1 MKKDTELN
9 MRMNSEEKSSWQKA
23 ADIIKETLSEFIR
36 IAVNKETKRV
46 NSKIK

>member
-23 ADIIKETLSEFIR
+23 ADKIKETLSEFIR
-36 IAVNKETKRV
+36 ISVNKEVKRI
-46 NSKIK
+46 IKNK

>member
-9 MRMNSEEKSSWQKA
+9 MRINADEKSSWQKA

-36 IAVNKETKRV
+36 IAVNKET
-46 NSKIK
+46 NKILSGKK

>member
-36 IAVNKETKRV
+36 LSVNKEVKRI
-46 NSKIK
+46 IKNK